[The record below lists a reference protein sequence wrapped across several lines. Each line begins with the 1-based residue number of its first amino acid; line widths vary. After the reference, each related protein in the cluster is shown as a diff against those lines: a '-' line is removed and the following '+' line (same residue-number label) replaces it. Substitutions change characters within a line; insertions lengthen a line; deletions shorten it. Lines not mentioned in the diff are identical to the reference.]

1 MGAQVRI
8 GRTGESANN
17 TNERD
22 NTMAMTNAEFKV
34 ETSQGTHIVREIH
47 TQKIVVEPTPNL
59 KAATDAAKNLN
70 DGFSWDRSFRVPHQ
84 IRWNADNTYQVSWGQ
99 HGAADDTPPEL
110 DDAHEEAIKMDATEA
125 N

>member
-1 MGAQVRI
+1 
-8 GRTGESANN
+8 
-17 TNERD
+17 
-22 NTMAMTNAEFKV
+22 MAMTNAEFKV

-110 DDAHEEAIKMDATEA
+110 DDPEHDAWCELQEQMDIAHEEAIKMDATEA